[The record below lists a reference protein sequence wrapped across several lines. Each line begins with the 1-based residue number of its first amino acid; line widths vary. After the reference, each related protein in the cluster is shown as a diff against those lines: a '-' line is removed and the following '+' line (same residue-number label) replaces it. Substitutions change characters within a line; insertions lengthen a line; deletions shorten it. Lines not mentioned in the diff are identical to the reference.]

1 MALTER
7 QKNILKALITT
18 YIEKAEP
25 VSSQFL
31 EKSFD
36 FDVCSA
42 TIRNE
47 MLDLTKKGYL
57 YQPHTSAGRVPT
69 SKAYRF
75 FVEEL
80 MDLKDIE
87 LTERELRGFLEKI
100 RERIFDKG
108 GAETEML
115 RFFQDLDRTLSKI
128 TSSLAF
134 SYFLECNFAI
144 KEGWEELM
152 KEPEF
157 EEREMID
164 EFIALVNRLEKRLKE
179 VVSKEKEL
187 EESGYKIYIGKE
199 NPFLKTDN
207 FTIIVGKIDLP
218 LKYERERSVFGIL
231 GPKRMDYQ
239 RGLGSVL
246 SVLKIFNQR

>member
-7 QKNILKALITT
+7 QKNILKALVNT

-80 MDLKDIE
+80 MDSEDLE
-87 LTERELRGFLEKI
+87 LAEKELRGFLEKI
-100 RERIFDKG
+100 RERVFTREG
-108 GAETEML
+108 TETEIL
-115 RFFQDLDRTLSKI
+115 KFFQDLDRTLSKI

-134 SYFLECNFAI
+134 SYFLGCNFAI

-164 EFIALVNRLEKRLKE
+164 EFIALLERLEKRLKE
-179 VVSKEKEL
+179 IAKREKEL
-187 EESGYKIYIGKE
+187 QESGYKIYIGKE

-218 LKYERERSVFGIL
+218 LRQERERSIFGIL

-246 SVLKIFNQR
+246 GVLKIFNQR